1 MSDMDKEFNEVVG
14 RINSKIAEA
23 AKLLAEANK
32 LGKEAGMEVL
42 GCSYYTMEDM
52 SEEAR
57 EKMEEIN
64 FRPLMSAL
72 EDSGWSTSSMK
83 C

>member
-1 MSDMDKEFNEVVG
+1 MSDMDKEFGKVVEQ
-14 RINSKIAEA
+14 INGKIAEA

-32 LGKEAGMEVL
+32 LGKDAGLEVL
-42 GCSYYTMEDM
+42 GGSYYAMEDM

-57 EKMEEIN
+57 EKMEEID
-64 FRPLMSAL
+64 FHPLMITL